1 MFNFQFV
8 KNNFR
13 FLLFGFILTFCSSF
27 GQTFFIGIFNPFIR
41 QDLNLSHSEFGLI
54 YSLATLLSS
63 FSLIWIGKKIDD
75 FKIIYFSIFVCLFL
89 AFATFFLTLVT
100 NIILLFFAIYFLR
113 LSGQGL
119 MTHTASTSMAKF
131 FDLNRGKA
139 LSISWLGL
147 TLGEGF
153 LPYLII
159 FIMKFYSW
167 KMVWL
172 GISIFILCLV
182 IPFIFFNLKNYID
195 GTTEKSGVKAEVNYE
210 IKNWTRSE
218 VLRDLKFYCL
228 LPAVLAPG
236 FLTTGIFIN
245 QSYIFESKNWSMLF
259 LAQGFT
265 MYAAFSVVALAVSG
279 FLIDRFS
286 AIKVL
291 PFYLVPTM
299 SAYLLVIFSS
309 WTFTPMAM
317 MMLIAMTNGTSAV
330 LLTST
335 WSEIYGT
342 KHLGGIR
349 SITVSF
355 FVFSTA
361 IAPALFGYLIDHQF
375 SINQIFTMMLG
386 YLVFAN
392 LLLLLKFKDYKPVKI
407 ALF

>member
-1 MFNFQFV
+1 MFNYQFV
-8 KNNFR
+8 KNNYR

-27 GQTFFIGIFNPFIR
+27 GQTFFIGIFNPYIR
-41 QDLNLSHSEFGLI
+41 EDLSLSHSEFGLI

-63 FSLIWIGKKIDD
+63 LSLIWIGKKIDD
-75 FKIIYFSIFVCLFL
+75 FKIIYFAIAVCLFL
-89 AFATFFLTLVT
+89 AFSSFFLTLVS

-147 TLGEGF
+147 SLGEGF

-159 FIMKFYSW
+159 FLMKFYSW
-167 KMVWL
+167 KIVWL
-172 GISIFILCLV
+172 GISIFILSLV
-182 IPFIFFNLKNYID
+182 VPSVFFILRFYKD
-195 GTTEKSGVKAEVNYE
+195 GATEVSDIKKQEVNHT

-218 VLRDLKFYCL
+218 VIRDSKFYFL
-228 LPAVLAPG
+228 LPAVLGPA
-236 FLTTGIFIN
+236 FLSTGIFIN
-245 QSYIFESKNWSMLF
+245 QIYIFESKQWSMLM

-265 MYAAFSVVALAVSG
+265 LYAIVSVITLAISG

-291 PFYLVPTM
+291 PFYLLPTM
-299 SAYLLVIFSS
+299 AAYTLVITSS
-309 WTFTPMAM
+309 WAFTPIVM
-317 MMLIAMTNGTSAV
+317 MILIAMTNGTSSV

-342 KHLGGIR
+342 KYLGGIR

-361 IAPALFGYLIDHQF
+361 IAPVLFGYLIDQQF
-375 SINQIFTMMLG
+375 TINQIFSMMLG
-386 YLVFAN
+386 YLILAN
-392 LLLLLKFKDYKPVKI
+392 ALFLFKLKDYQPVKI
-407 ALF
+407 A

>member
-1 MFNFQFV
+1 MFNYQFV
-8 KNNFR
+8 KNNYR

-27 GQTFFIGIFNPFIR
+27 GQTFFIGIFNPYIR
-41 QDLNLSHSEFGLI
+41 EDLSLSHSEFGLI

-63 FSLIWIGKKIDD
+63 LSLIWIGKKIDD
-75 FKIIYFSIFVCLFL
+75 FKIIYFAIAVCLFL
-89 AFATFFLTLVT
+89 AFSSFFLTLVS

-147 TLGEGF
+147 SLGEGF

-159 FIMKFYSW
+159 FLMKFYSW
-167 KMVWL
+167 KIVWL

-182 IPFIFFNLKNYID
+182 VPSVFFILRFYKD
-195 GTTEKSGVKAEVNYE
+195 GSTEISDIKKQEVNHT

-218 VLRDLKFYCL
+218 VIRDSKFYFL
-228 LPAVLAPG
+228 LPAVLGPA
-236 FLTTGIFIN
+236 FLSTGIFIN
-245 QSYIFESKNWSMLF
+245 QIYIFESKQWSMLM

-265 MYAAFSVVALAVSG
+265 LYAIVSVITLAISG

-291 PFYLVPTM
+291 PFYLLPTM
-299 SAYLLVIFSS
+299 IAYTLVITSS
-309 WTFTPMAM
+309 WAFTPIVM
-317 MMLIAMTNGTSAV
+317 MILIAMTNGTSSV

-342 KHLGGIR
+342 KYLGGIR

-361 IAPALFGYLIDHQF
+361 IAPVLFGYLIDKQF
-375 SINQIFTMMLG
+375 TINQIFSMMLG
-386 YLVFAN
+386 YLILAN
-392 LLLLLKFKDYKPVKI
+392 ALFLFKLKDYQPVKI
-407 ALF
+407 A

>member
-1 MFNFQFV
+1 MFNYQFV
-8 KNNFR
+8 KNNYR

-27 GQTFFIGIFNPFIR
+27 GQTFFIGIFNPYIR
-41 QDLNLSHSEFGLI
+41 EDLSLSHSEFGLI

-63 FSLIWIGKKIDD
+63 LSLIWIGKKIDD
-75 FKIIYFSIFVCLFL
+75 FKIIYFAIAVCLFL
-89 AFATFFLTLVT
+89 AFSSFFLTLVS

-147 TLGEGF
+147 SVGEGF

-159 FIMKFYSW
+159 FLMKFYSW
-167 KMVWL
+167 KIVWL

-182 IPFIFFNLKNYID
+182 VPSIFFILRFYKD
-195 GTTEKSGVKAEVNYE
+195 GATEISDIKKQEVNHT

-218 VLRDLKFYCL
+218 VIRDSKFYFL
-228 LPAVLAPG
+228 LPAVLGPA
-236 FLTTGIFIN
+236 FLSTGIFIN
-245 QSYIFESKNWSMLF
+245 QIYIFESKQWSMLM

-265 MYAAFSVVALAVSG
+265 LYAIVSVITLAISG

-291 PFYLVPTM
+291 PFYLLPTM
-299 SAYLLVIFSS
+299 AAYTLVITSS
-309 WTFTPMAM
+309 WAFTPIVM
-317 MMLIAMTNGTSAV
+317 MILIAMTNGTSSV

-342 KHLGGIR
+342 KYLGGIR

-361 IAPALFGYLIDHQF
+361 IAPVLFGYLIDKQF
-375 SINQIFTMMLG
+375 TINQIFSMMLG
-386 YLVFAN
+386 YLILAN
-392 LLLLLKFKDYKPVKI
+392 ALFLFKLKDYQPVKI
-407 ALF
+407 A

>member
-147 TLGEGF
+147 VMGEGF

-172 GISIFILCLV
+172 GISIFVLCLV
-182 IPFIFFNLKNYID
+182 IPFVFFNLKNYID

-407 ALF
+407 A

>member
-1 MFNFQFV
+1 MFNYQFV
-8 KNNFR
+8 KNNSR

-27 GQTFFIGIFNPFIR
+27 GQTFFIGIFNPYIR
-41 QDLNLSHSEFGLI
+41 EDLNLSHSEFGLI

-75 FKIIYFSIFVCLFL
+75 FKIIYFAIAVCLFL
-89 AFATFFLTLVT
+89 AFSSFFLTLVS
-100 NIILLFFAIYFLR
+100 NIIILFFAIYFLR

-147 TLGEGF
+147 SLGEGF

-159 FIMKFYSW
+159 FLTKFYSW
-167 KMVWL
+167 KIVWL
-172 GISIFILCLV
+172 GISIFILSLV
-182 IPFIFFNLKNYID
+182 VPSVFFILRFYKD
-195 GTTEKSGVKAEVNYE
+195 GATEVSDIKKQEVNHT

-218 VLRDLKFYCL
+218 VIRDSKFYFL
-228 LPAVLAPG
+228 LPAVLGPA
-236 FLTTGIFIN
+236 FLSTGIFIN
-245 QSYIFESKNWSMLF
+245 QIYIFESKQWSMLM

-265 MYAAFSVVALAVSG
+265 LYAIVSVITLAVSG

-291 PFYLVPTM
+291 PFYLLPTM
-299 SAYLLVIFSS
+299 AAYTLVITSS
-309 WTFTPMAM
+309 WAFTPIVM
-317 MMLIAMTNGTSAV
+317 MILIAMTNGTSSV

-342 KHLGGIR
+342 KYLGGIR

-361 IAPALFGYLIDHQF
+361 IAPVLFGYLIDQQF
-375 SINQIFTMMLG
+375 TINQIFSMMLG
-386 YLVFAN
+386 YLILAN
-392 LLLLLKFKDYKPVKI
+392 ALFLFKLKDYQPVKI
-407 ALF
+407 A